1 MKGVMSIHTLFT
13 CGEDFIREAKRMADE
28 AGCLLHM
35 HMSESDLE
43 PAWAREHLKTTPVEA
58 YDGMGCL
65 DENVLASQLVQVTDK
80 EIAILAEKDVK
91 AISMPLSNCEVGGG
105 IAPIEKML
113 EADMTVGLGTDG
125 YVNNF
130 FEVMRGAFLIHKGY
144 HKDPQAMPA
153 RKVYRMATELGAKA
167 VGIEAGVIKEG
178 MLADLITVDVARPT
192 PINEYNVYD
201 QLVLFT
207 NPQNVI
213 NVMVGGAWLK
223 RDGKLVTLDKEA
235 VRREME
241 EKTERFWKGDS
252 ECR

>member
-1 MKGVMSIHTLFT
+1 
-13 CGEDFIREAKRMADE
+13 
-28 AGCLLHM
+28 
-35 HMSESDLE
+35 
-43 PAWAREHLKTTPVEA
+43 
-58 YDGMGCL
+58 
-65 DENVLASQLVQVTDK
+65 
-80 EIAILAEKDVK
+80 
-91 AISMPLSNCEVGGG
+91 
-105 IAPIEKML
+105 
-113 EADMTVGLGTDG
+113 
-125 YVNNF
+125 
-130 FEVMRGAFLIHKGY
+130 
-144 HKDPQAMPA
+144 
-153 RKVYRMATELGAKA
+153 MATELGARA

-213 NVMVGGAWLK
+213 NVMVGGTWLK

>member
-1 MKGVMSIHTLFT
+1 M
-13 CGEDFIREAKRMADE
+13 
-28 AGCLLHM
+28 
-35 HMSESDLE
+35 
-43 PAWAREHLKTTPVEA
+43 EA

-113 EADMTVGLGTDG
+113 EAGMTVGLGTDG

-130 FEVMRGAFLIHKGY
+130 FEVMRGAFLIHKGC